1 MLRYGLLLS
10 LITLTSAWCPR
21 MCTPVPN
28 DGSDRQISKELRPT
42 MIPIVYEPSLRLT
55 SMQASEMKKLVY
67 EATFEDDRI
76 IIRPKRR
83 KLKRSVMRKIY
94 DALCELRNYTR

>member
-10 LITLTSAWCPR
+10 VITLTSAWCPR
-21 MCTPVPN
+21 MSVPN

-55 SMQASEMKKLVY
+55 SKQASDMKKLVY

-83 KLKRSVMRKIY
+83 RLKRSVMRKIY
-94 DALCELRNYTR
+94 DALCELRNYAR